1 MGKEVSQGEF
11 YFMYN
16 VGENVIDRSSL
27 KTGTIVNLNE
37 QEKTFEI
44 KFDDG
49 STGWITEDNVSKFLL
64 ETDPNPNRT
73 KLF

>member
-1 MGKEVSQGEF
+1 MVKQILQGEF
-11 YFMYN
+11 HFMYN
-16 VGENVIDRSSL
+16 IGENVIDRNSL

-37 QEKTFEI
+37 EEKTFEI

-49 STGWITEDNVSKFLL
+49 STAWITEENVSKFLL